1 MAESVRE
8 DRIKRAERELAKED
22 SLLANMID
30 QAPGMIGMA
39 AMFVV
44 TIALAIWL
52 QPWFN
57 TAGLQAFGESGSTQA
72 RWVLLELVAIF
83 VFTFAIHG

>member
-1 MAESVRE
+1 
-8 DRIKRAERELAKED
+8 
-22 SLLANMID
+22 MIG

-44 TIALAIWL
+44 AIALAIWL

-72 RWVLLELVAIF
+72 R
-83 VFTFAIHG
+83 GYS